1 MSFEVNLIFLINQFF
16 LHDQKNQHKNLYI
29 LRTKGD
35 FEMTLK
41 AFFSIF
47 KGLSTKQIAI
57 LFGRCEFDFRTVFLF
72 VITKSFGF
80 TKQIWWFQASS

>member
-1 MSFEVNLIFLINQFF
+1 
-16 LHDQKNQHKNLYI
+16 
-29 LRTKGD
+29 
-35 FEMTLK
+35 MTLK

-72 VITKSFGF
+72 VITKKF
-80 TKQIWWFQASS
+80 WFYEADLVVPSIFLMLKYVQDI